1 MAYTVTMERRHW
13 IGLGM
18 LAAAA
23 LTLRLVY
30 LLQADDSPLFFHPIV
45 DARTYV
51 RAALHLAEGQW
62 LGPPQPFWQPP
73 LYPYFLAGSFAL
85 FGENYHLPRLVQAL
99 SGTAVC
105 LLVFHLG
112 RRAFSP
118 AAGWIAA
125 GAAALYGP
133 FLYFE
138 GELLPASL
146 AVFLNALA
154 LTTLLWAA
162 AGRATGR
169 WLAAGLLLGLAAL
182 NVPSVLLFVP
192 AALLWARLRARA
204 SLPALGLLV
213 LGIALAVAPVTLR
226 NRLVGGEWV
235 PISHNAGIN
244 FYIGNNPDSDDTT
257 RIRPGRG
264 WQELTGMP
272 EREAGIT
279 GKGASSRYFFG
290 RSWDYL
296 AADPVAYGLL
306 QLRKL
311 HQFWRGDEIPRNLDP
326 YFARSRSWLLQGLL
340 WIRGLAFP
348 FGLVGPLA
356 LTGLIL
362 YLRSPQARSP
372 AADLLLLFA
381 AAYMLAVVLF
391 FVTGRYRL
399 PVVPVL
405 LLFAGYGITRVRGFR
420 GRQLALG
427 IALPA
432 VLVLALNTG
441 LPAMD
446 TEGSSQEHL
455 YLASAYAEQGL
466 LANALRHYDEALER
480 EPDHEIALHDAGA
493 ALARRGDVR
502 RAAETWERLVD
513 RYPDRSDVR
522 LRLAAMTQDTG
533 DHARAV
539 RHFER
544 LAAEEPERAV
554 FHARLARSRAHLGDL
569 EGAAA
574 DYRRALELDPGAL
587 SLHRQLARLEIQRG
601 NADAARPHV
610 RELERQ
616 AGDDADAR
624 REVEELHRLLGEA
637 DEAAADSNLAPHMRR
652 Q

>member
-1 MAYTVTMERRHW
+1 MQRRHW
-13 IGLGM
+13 IGLAL

-23 LTLRLVY
+23 LTLRLAY
-30 LLQADDSPLFFHPIV
+30 LLQADDNPLFFHPIV

-51 RAALHLAEGQW
+51 RAALHMAEGQW
-62 LGPPQPFWQPP
+62 LGPAQPFWQPP
-73 LYPYFLAGSFAL
+73 LYPCFLAGSFAL
-85 FGENYHLPRLVQAL
+85 FGENYHLPRLAQAL

-146 AVFLNALA
+146 AVFLNVLALA
-154 LTTLLWAA
+154 ALLWAA
-162 AGRATGR
+162 DAPAAGR
-169 WLAAGLLLGLAAL
+169 WLAAGLLLGVATL
-182 NVPSVLLFVP
+182 NVPSVLLFLP

-204 SLPALGLLV
+204 SLPALGALV
-213 LGIALAVAPVTLR
+213 LGIALAIAPVTLR
-226 NRLVGGEWV
+226 NRVVGGEWV

-244 FYIGNNPDSDDTT
+244 FYIGNNPDYDHTT
-257 RIRPGRG
+257 RIRPGRD
-264 WQELTGMP
+264 WQELTAMP

-279 GKGASSRYFFG
+279 GKGASSRYYFK
-290 RSWDYL
+290 RSWDFL
-296 AADPVAYGLL
+296 AADPVGYGLL

-311 HQFWRGDEIPRNLDP
+311 RQFWRGDEIPRNLDP
-326 YFARSRSWLLQGLL
+326 YFARSWSWLLQGLL

-372 AADLLLLFA
+372 AADLLLVFA

-399 PVVPVL
+399 PAIPCL
-405 LLFAGYGITRVRGFR
+405 LLFAGYGVTRLSLLR
-420 GRQLALG
+420 GRRLALG
-427 IALPA
+427 LALPA
-432 VLVLALNTG
+432 GLALALNTG
-441 LPAMD
+441 VPAMD

-466 LANALRHYDEALER
+466 PANALRHYDEALEK

-493 ALARRGDVR
+493 MLARRGDIR
-502 RAAETWERLVD
+502 RAAETWERLLGH
-513 RYPDRSDVR
+513 YPDRSDVR
-522 LRLAAMTQDTG
+522 LRLAAMAQDTG
-533 DHARAV
+533 DHVRAV
-539 RHFER
+539 RHFEQ
-544 LAAEEPERAV
+544 LAAGEPERTV
-554 FHARLARSRAHLGDL
+554 FHARLARSRARLGDL

-574 DYRRALELDPGAL
+574 AYRRALELDPAAR
-587 SLHRQLARLEIQRG
+587 SLHGALARLEIRRG
-601 NADAARPHV
+601 NPDAARRHV
-610 RELERQ
+610 RALARL

-624 REVEELHRLLGEA
+624 REVEELHRLLGP
-637 DEAAADSNLAPHMRR
+637 APHMRR

>member
-1 MAYTVTMERRHW
+1 MERRHW
-13 IGLGM
+13 IGLGLLG
-18 LAAAA
+18 LAALA
-23 LTLRLVY
+23 LRMIY
-30 LLQADDSPLFFHPIV
+30 LLQADDSPLFYHPIV

-51 RAALHLAEGQW
+51 RTALHLAEGQW
-62 LGPPQPFWQPP
+62 LGPPQPLWQPP
-73 LYPYFLAGSFAL
+73 LYPCFLAGIFAL
-85 FGENYHLPRLVQAL
+85 FGESYHLPRLMQAL
-99 SGTAVC
+99 SGTTVC
-105 LLVFHLG
+105 LLVLYLG

-146 AVFLNALA
+146 AVFLSV
-154 LTTLLWAA
+154 LTLTALLWAA
-162 AGRATGR
+162 AGRSSSR

-204 SLPALGLLV
+204 SLSALGALA
-213 LGIALAVAPVTLR
+213 LGFSLAVAPVTLR
-226 NRLVGGEWV
+226 NRIVGGEWV
-235 PISHNAGIN
+235 PISYNAGIN
-244 FYIGNNPDSDDTT
+244 FYIGNNPDSERTT
-257 RIRPGRG
+257 RIRPGRD
-264 WQELTGMP
+264 WRELTEMP

-279 GKGASSRYFFG
+279 AKGASSRYFFG
-290 RSWDYL
+290 RSLEFL
-296 AADPVAYGLL
+296 AADPGGYLLL

-311 HQFWRGDEIPRNLDP
+311 RLFWRGDEIPRNLDP
-326 YFARSRSWLLQGLL
+326 YFARGWSWLLQGLL

-356 LTGLIL
+356 LTGLVL
-362 YLRSPQARSP
+362 YLRNPQARSP
-372 AADLLLLFA
+372 AGDLLLLFA

-399 PVVPVL
+399 PAIPSL
-405 LLFAGYGITRVRGFR
+405 LLFAGYGVTRLYRLR
-420 GRQLALG
+420 GRRLALG
-427 IALPA
+427 LAVPA

-441 LPAMD
+441 VPAME

-466 LANALRHYDEALER
+466 VANALRHYEEALER

-493 ALARRGDVR
+493 MLARRGDIR
-502 RAAETWERLVD
+502 RAAETWERLLHH
-513 RYPDRSDVR
+513 YPDRSDVR
-522 LRLAAMTQDTG
+522 FRLAAMSQDTG

-539 RHFER
+539 RHLEL
-544 LAAEEPERAV
+544 LAAEEPGRAV
-554 FHARLARSRAHLGDL
+554 FQVRLARSLGRLGDL
-569 EGAAA
+569 EGTAAA
-574 DYRRALELDPGAL
+574 YRRALELEPGAL
-587 SLHRQLARLEIQRG
+587 SLHGALARLEIRRG
-601 NADAARPHV
+601 NADAARTHL
-610 RELERQ
+610 RILERQ

-624 REVEELHRLLGEA
+624 RQVEELRRLLDTAGGPP
-637 DEAAADSNLAPHMRR
+637 ADSNLAPPMRG